1 MKRLIL
7 LLCIP
12 FFLHAC
18 SLSSRPKDVLA
29 PDEMKAVLKDMHLAD
44 AYLGTLSD
52 TLQIKVLSGKLYKNV
67 FTKHHTSLTE
77 FNASLAFYAGK
88 PTVLDSMYKQIYDDL
103 NKVNRKNILPKAVQ

>member
-1 MKRLIL
+1 MKRLLL

-12 FFLHAC
+12 FFLNAC
-18 SLSSRPKDVLA
+18 ALSTRPSDVLA
-29 PDEMKAVLKDMHLAD
+29 PDEMKAVLKDIHLAD
-44 AYLGTLSD
+44 AYLSTLSD

-67 FTKHHTSLTE
+67 FTKHHTSLNE

-103 NKVNRKNILPKAVQ
+103 NKANRKNVLPKAVQ

>member
-7 LLCIP
+7 LLCFP
-12 FFLHAC
+12 FFLNAC
-18 SLSSRPKDVLA
+18 ALSSRPKDVLS

-52 TLQIKVLSGKLYKNV
+52 TIQIRVLSVKLYKNV

-88 PTVLDSMYKQIYDDL
+88 PTVLDSMYKQISDDL
-103 NKVNRKNILPKAVQ
+103 NKVNRKNMLPKAVQ

>member
-12 FFLHAC
+12 FFLNAC
-18 SLSSRPKDVLA
+18 ALSSRPKDVLA
-29 PDEMKAVLKDMHLAD
+29 PDELKAVLTDLHLAD

-52 TLQIKVLSGKLYKNV
+52 TLQIKVLSGKLYKNI
-67 FTKHHTSLTE
+67 FTKHHTSLKE
-77 FNASLAFYAGK
+77 FEASLAFYAGK

-103 NKVNRKNILPKAVQ
+103 NKVNRKNMLPEAVK